1 MEAQRIILSFS
12 EDTSVTLCLLRITI
26 PRVLRRGGRLPCH
39 HVRHAL

>member
-26 PRVLRRGGRLPCH
+26 PRVQRRDGRAPCQHLRQLP
-39 HVRHAL
+39 